1 MSHDA
6 HATEFVNPW
15 KKVAYPLTV
24 LFLVT
29 VVEFVV
35 ALAIPESMMPK
46 SYKSGLYIV
55 LTILKAFYIVG
66 FFMHLRYEKLTLI
79 YCIVVPLAFIV
90 VLIAALIFEG
100 TSLSY

>member
-1 MSHDA
+1 MSHDV
-6 HATEFVNPW
+6 HATELVNPW

-35 ALAIPESMMPK
+35 ALAMPEMPK
-46 SYKSGLYIV
+46 SYKSVLYIV
-55 LTILKAFYIVG
+55 LTIAKAFYIVG

-79 YCIVVPLAFIV
+79 YCIVVPLAFIL